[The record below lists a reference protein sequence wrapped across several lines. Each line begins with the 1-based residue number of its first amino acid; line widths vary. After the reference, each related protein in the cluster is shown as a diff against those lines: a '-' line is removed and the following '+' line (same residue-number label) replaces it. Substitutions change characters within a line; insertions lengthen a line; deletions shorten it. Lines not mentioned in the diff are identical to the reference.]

1 MTPSAKSQSYVLY
14 AAAAFGAGCLLTAML
29 KCNADLAHSASALFA
44 SFAAHGIGL
53 VAATLILLALRQRPW
68 RAGSAN
74 AGAATA
80 KIPLWAYFGGFSGAA
95 TVMATSIAANSA
107 LGLAGTLALGLAGQ
121 LVFSLAADMWGLM
134 GLKARKLSL
143 YDLAA
148 LALIGVG
155 SLTIILEAGAGT

>member
-68 RAGSAN
+68 RAGS
-74 AGAATA
+74 ATA